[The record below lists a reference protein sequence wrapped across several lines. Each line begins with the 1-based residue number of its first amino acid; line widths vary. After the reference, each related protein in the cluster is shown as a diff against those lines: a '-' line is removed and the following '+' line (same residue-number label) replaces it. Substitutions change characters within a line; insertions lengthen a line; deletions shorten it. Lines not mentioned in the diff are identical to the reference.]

1 MDLVQLETSKA
12 MDWYTFKIKLE
23 LLKQK
28 SYVIQYEVPETGKAA
43 WSYSSTDK
51 KEVKKRLS
59 STLLGYAKHWR
70 LYKLGPFKMP
80 LRRILLTE
88 IWWRLTVKRSK

>member
-1 MDLVQLETSKA
+1 MY
-12 MDWYTFKIKLE
+12 WYTFIVKLK
-23 LLKQK
+23 LLMQK
-28 SYVIQYEVPETGKAA
+28 SYIIQYEVPEIGKAA
-43 WSYSSTDK
+43 WSYSSTSK

-59 STLLGYAKHWR
+59 STLLGYAKQWR
-70 LYKLGPFKMP
+70 LYKLGPFRMP

>member
-1 MDLVQLETSKA
+1 MF
-12 MDWYTFKIKLE
+12 WYTFIVKFK

-43 WSYSSTDK
+43 WSYSSMSK

-59 STLLGYAKHWR
+59 STLLGYAKPWR
-70 LYKLGPFKMP
+70 LYKLGPFKLP